1 MRTEAEIFDK
11 LRSILIELFEIEP
24 AKIQPPARFF
34 EDLDIDSI
42 DVIDLILKL
51 NEVTGKKI
59 QAEQFKHVR
68 TVGDV
73 VSALA
78 ALLNEPRERSA

>member
-1 MRTEAEIFDK
+1 MRTEQEIFRN
-11 LRSILIELFEIEP
+11 LRGILIELFEIEP
-24 AKIQPPARFF
+24 AKITLEARFF

-51 NEVTGKKI
+51 NEVTGKKL

-73 VSALA
+73 VNALA
-78 ALLNEPRERSA
+78 ALLNEPA

>member
-1 MRTEAEIFDK
+1 MRTEKEIFDK
-11 LRSILIELFEIEP
+11 LRDILVELFEIDP
-24 AKIQPPARFF
+24 AKIQAQARFF

-42 DVIDLILKL
+42 DVIDLLLKL
-51 NEVTGKKI
+51 NEVTGKKL

-73 VSALA
+73 VNALT
-78 ALLNEPRERSA
+78 ALLNNERAA

>member
-1 MRTEAEIFDK
+1 MRTESEIFES
-11 LRSILIELFEIEP
+11 LRGILIELFEIEP
-24 AKIQPPARFF
+24 AKIRLEARFF

-42 DVIDLILKL
+42 DVIDLLLKL

-68 TVGDV
+68 SVGDV

-78 ALLNEPRERSA
+78 TLLNGPHERAA

>member
-1 MRTEAEIFDK
+1 MRTEQEIFAK
-11 LRSILIELFEIEP
+11 LRGILIELFEIEP
-24 AKIQPPARFF
+24 AKINLSARFF

-51 NEVTGKKI
+51 NEVTGKKL

-73 VSALA
+73 VSALTQ
-78 ALLNEPRERSA
+78 LLNEPA